1 MRLTINL
8 PDGDLMIEFT
18 PREQEGSE
26 VPMVDQKQP
35 AQVELSYQGDG
46 GEVRG
51 RVGFQRAP
59 GVLP

>member
-35 AQVELSYQGDG
+35 AQVEMSYQGDG
-46 GEVRG
+46 GAVHAL
-51 RVGFQRAP
+51 GFQRMP
-59 GVLP
+59 GSLR